1 MKQKKQE
8 KKEKR
13 EKQKS
18 SHNYQDDFLILLE
31 AGLRKAGSVT
41 KREFDRISEGVQERL
56 ESRYGKERLEDFS
69 SRIKANWQDVVHK
82 LNEAG
87 SKIEMTE
94 SFRKTKK
101 AGARVL
107 ENLAAGLKR
116 AAENL
121 EASLSDKITY
131 HSGQAVDKGVYL
143 CVVCRKI
150 LEVKKR
156 RKLPNCPECGNYE
169 FRQA

>member
-1 MKQKKQE
+1 MKEKQE
-8 KKEKR
+8 AKKEK
-13 EKQKS
+13 KKP
-18 SHNYQDDFLILLE
+18 SHSYQDDFLILLE

-41 KREFDRISEGVQERL
+41 KREFDRISEEVQTRL
-56 ESRYGKERLEDFS
+56 EHRYGKERLEDFS
-69 SRIKANWQDVVHK
+69 NRVKANWQDVIHK

-94 SFRKTKK
+94 SFRKTKQ
-101 AGARVL
+101 AGAKVL

-121 EASLSDKITY
+121 EASLSDKVTF
-131 HSGQAVDKGVYL
+131 HSGQVVDKGVYFCL
-143 CVVCRKI
+143 VCRKI
-150 LEVKKR
+150 QEIKRR
-156 RKLPNCPECGNYE
+156 RKLTNCPECGNYE

>member
-1 MKQKKQE
+1 MKQKKDQ
-8 KKEKR
+8 KKEK
-13 EKQKS
+13 KKS
-18 SHNYQDDFLILLE
+18 SRSYQDDFLILLE

-41 KREFDRISEGVQERL
+41 RREFDRISEDVQRRL
-56 ESRYGKERLEDFS
+56 ERRYGKERLEDFS
-69 SRIKANWQDVVHK
+69 SRVKANWQDVIRK
-82 LNEAG
+82 LNQAG
-87 SKIEMTE
+87 SKIEMTD
-94 SFRKTKK
+94 SFRKTRQ

-107 ENLAAGLKR
+107 ENLAEGLKR

-121 EASLSDKITY
+121 EANLSDKITY
-131 HSGQAVDKGVYL
+131 HAGQVVDKGVYF

-150 LEVKKR
+150 QELKRR

>member
-1 MKQKKQE
+1 MKQKRDQ
-8 KKEKR
+8 KKEK
-13 EKQKS
+13 KKS
-18 SHNYQDDFLILLE
+18 SRSYQDDFLILLE

-41 KREFDRISEGVQERL
+41 RREFDRISEDVQRRL
-56 ESRYGKERLEDFS
+56 ERRYGKERLEDFS
-69 SRIKANWQDVVHK
+69 SRVKANWQDVIRK
-82 LNEAG
+82 LNQAG
-87 SKIEMTE
+87 SKIEMTD
-94 SFRKTKK
+94 SFRKTRQ

-107 ENLAAGLKR
+107 ENLAEGLKR

-121 EASLSDKITY
+121 EANLSDKITY
-131 HSGQAVDKGVYL
+131 HAGQVVDKGVYF

-150 LEVKKR
+150 QELKRR

>member
-1 MKQKKQE
+1 MKQKKDQ
-8 KKEKR
+8 KKEK
-13 EKQKS
+13 KKS
-18 SHNYQDDFLILLE
+18 SRSYQDDFLILLE

-41 KREFDRISEGVQERL
+41 RREFDRISEDVQRRL
-56 ESRYGKERLEDFS
+56 ERRYGKERLEDFS
-69 SRIKANWQDVVHK
+69 SRVKANWQDVIRK
-82 LNEAG
+82 LNQAG

-94 SFRKTKK
+94 SFRKTRQV
-101 AGARVL
+101 GARVL
-107 ENLAAGLKR
+107 ENLAEGLKR

-121 EASLSDKITY
+121 EANLSDKITY
-131 HSGQAVDKGVYL
+131 HAGQVVDKGVYF

-150 LEVKKR
+150 QELKRR